1 MIIRNATL
9 QDLPVIMGIYE
20 TARDFMRK
28 SGNPTQWP
36 DGYPS
41 EELLR
46 KETAEGNLYA
56 VTEGGEIAGVFAF
69 ILGEDPTYRVIKD
82 GAWRSDA
89 PYGTIHR
96 LASSR
101 RVKGVAKRCFDF
113 CREKCPHLRID
124 THRDNKPMQAAIL
137 AYGFRPCGIIYT
149 HDGTERLAYDYL
161 AE

>member
-1 MIIRNATL
+1 MHIRNATI
-9 QDLPVIMGIYE
+9 QDLPAIMDIFE

-28 SGNPTQWP
+28 TGNPTQWP
-36 DGYPS
+36 AGYPS
-41 EELLR
+41 EEMIR
-46 KETAEGNLYA
+46 NETHEGNLY
-56 VTEGGEIAGVFAF
+56 VITEEGEIVGVFAF

-82 GAWRSDA
+82 GQWRSDK

-96 LASSR
+96 LASSG
-101 RVKGVAKRCFDF
+101 RVKGVARRCFDF

-137 AYGFRPCGIIYT
+137 SYGFKPCGIIYT

-161 AE
+161 